1 MQENTGAN
9 WLSLLIF
16 YLLIFLVFYL
26 ILILPQQRERKRKEQ
41 MIKNIKKGDKVIT
54 TSGIIGE
61 VTIIG
66 DDYFIIESE
75 GSAIKIKKWA
85 INEVI
90 K

>member
-1 MQENTGAN
+1 MGVN
-9 WLSLLIF
+9 WISLLVF
-16 YLLIFLVFYL
+16 YLLIFLVLYL

-41 MIKNIKKGDKVIT
+41 MIRNIKKGDRIIT

-66 DDYFIIESE
+66 DDYFVIESE
-75 GSAIKIKKWA
+75 NSVIKIKKWA
-85 INEVI
+85 VNEVI

>member
-1 MQENTGAN
+1 MQNGSGN
-9 WLSLLIF
+9 WISLLIF

-41 MIKNIKKGDKVIT
+41 MIKSLKKGDKVIT

-61 VTIIG
+61 IAIVG

-75 GSAIKIKKWA
+75 GTPIKVKKWA